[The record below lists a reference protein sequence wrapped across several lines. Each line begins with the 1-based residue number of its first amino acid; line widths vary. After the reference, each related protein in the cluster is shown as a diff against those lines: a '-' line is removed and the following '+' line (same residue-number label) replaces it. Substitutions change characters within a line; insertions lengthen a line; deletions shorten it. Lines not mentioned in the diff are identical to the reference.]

1 MRGVAASVSRRGE
14 ELSGECIAA
23 AIGGF
28 VVAMVINAVVHPQEP
43 TPYMLLGLP
52 AGVLIRL
59 VAYLIPRA
67 LTWAKRSVGLRG

>member
-1 MRGVAASVSRRGE
+1 VRGVAASVSRRSE

-23 AIGGF
+23 AIGGL
-28 VVAMVINAVVHPQEP
+28 VVAMVINAIVYPQEP
-43 TPYMLLGLP
+43 TPYILLGMP

-67 LTWAKRSVGLRG
+67 LTWARRSVGLRG